1 MRSALAL
8 SFGLARFCGLALWL
22 SLAVAAPT
30 VLTACSSPGTS
41 TNSSGANGS
50 QNSDVGTMFGD
61 GYTVLPDGKVVETQ
75 STSDAVTDSGKDSTF
90 VDDTTFNCT
99 PEGQVACFNETV
111 VKACVEGQWQFAE
124 KCSEGDVCQN
134 GKCVTPTSCKAGD
147 VDGCDGTQSV
157 KICAEGGNAWTTK
170 KCVGKQLCIDGACKE
185 VVCTPG
191 FGTCLD
197 KENIQLCKADG
208 SAFEAPTT
216 CKPGSFCF
224 GGKCVS
230 LCETNLKIS
239 NNVGCEYWTVDLD
252 TSHDTFSA
260 ITTPGNV
267 TPDFL
272 PHSVVIANPGQ
283 FDAELTFQV
292 ASSCGVSGPCKPIST
307 CGGKNTEC
315 KVPSGPYNLDIP
327 DNVVKAGGT
336 KEFKMPVMNAD
347 TSGIFRKAIRINST
361 QPVVAFQFNP
371 FDAQGAASNDG
382 SLLLPVNT
390 LGKHY
395 IAIVLGSRPEINF
408 GPTMPSQNGYFTVVA
423 TSAGETTVTVT
434 PTSKISAK
442 PQYGVPQD
450 GTTPTALESGKTY
463 TFKLKQ
469 FDILN
474 LEHLGEMTLGKLTDL
489 TGTKIDS
496 DKNVS
501 VFCGHEEAVIG
512 NDGQSSNTGT
522 DPNAKDSCC
531 AEHIEEQMMPIEA
544 WGAEVY
550 ATKTKPRGTEK
561 DLYYIVAGVDNVSLT
576 TVPPIA
582 EVNGKV
588 LAKAGDYLKVQTDQ
602 SFMIKATGK
611 IEVAQFIVSRGQTE
625 DFQGDPSMMI
635 VPPKTQYREE
645 YLIQTANGYGADWVT
660 IVRPKGI
667 KILADGA
674 QVPDNTFV
682 SLGDGTWEMA
692 YYKVTVGAHFFKSD
706 PGGAFGLMVY
716 GYGTSAPTAYSYPG
730 GMNLIVQ

>member
-8 SFGLARFCGLALWL
+8 LLSLTTGLA
-22 SLAVAAPT
+22 
-30 VLTACSSPGTS
+30 ACSNSGTNGNS
-41 TNSSGANGS
+41 SGTNSSQDN
-50 QNSDVGTMFGD
+50 DIGTMFGD
-61 GYTVLPDGKVVETQ
+61 GYTVLPDGKVVEVK
-75 STSDAVTDSGKDSTF
+75 SGGDSGGGSDVSDADTKF
-90 VDDTTFNCT
+90 ADDTAFNCA
-99 PEGQVACFNETV
+99 PEGQVACFNDTV

-124 KCSEGDVCQN
+124 KCADGDACQS
-134 GKCVTPTSCKAGD
+134 GKCVTPTSCKAGEI
-147 VDGCDGTQSV
+147 DGCDGTQSI
-157 KICAEGGNAWTTK
+157 KICSDLGNAWTSK
-170 KCVGKQLCIDGACKE
+170 KCSGKALCIDGVCKD

-197 KENIQLCKADG
+197 KENIQMCKADG
-208 SAFEAPTT
+208 SGFEAATA

-239 NNVGCEYWTVDLD
+239 NNVGCEYWSVDLD
-252 TSHDTFSA
+252 SSHDTFSA
-260 ITTPGNV
+260 GMTPGNV

-292 ASSCGVSGPCKPIST
+292 ASSCGVSGACKPVST

-327 DNVVKAGGT
+327 DNIVKAGGT

-395 IAIVLGSRPEINF
+395 VAIVLSSRPEINF

-423 TSAGETTVTVT
+423 TSAGDTTVTVT
-434 PTSKISAK
+434 PTAKIYAK
-442 PQYGVPQD
+442 PAYGVPQD
-450 GTTPTALESGKTY
+450 GTSPKNLDAGKTY

-474 LEHLGEMTLGKLTDL
+474 LEHLAEISMTSINESL

-512 NDGQSSNTGT
+512 NEGQNTNTGSDT
-522 DPNAKDSCC
+522 GNDSCC

-544 WGAEVY
+544 WGTEVY

-561 DLYYIVAGVDNVSLT
+561 DLYYIVAGIDNVSLT
-576 TVPPIA
+576 TVPP
-582 EVNGKV
+582 VPDVDGKV
-588 LAKAGDYLKVQTDQ
+588 LAKAGDFIKVQTDQ
-602 SFMIKATGK
+602 SFMIKANGK

-625 DFQGDPSMMI
+625 DFQGDPSMMV
-635 VPPKTQYREE
+635 VPPKAQYREE

-660 IVRPKGI
+660 LVRPKGI
-667 KILADGA
+667 KILADGV
-674 QVPDNTFV
+674 QVPESTFV
-682 SLGDGTWEMA
+682 SMGNGTWELA
-692 YYKVTVGAHFFKSD
+692 YFKVTVGAHFFKSD